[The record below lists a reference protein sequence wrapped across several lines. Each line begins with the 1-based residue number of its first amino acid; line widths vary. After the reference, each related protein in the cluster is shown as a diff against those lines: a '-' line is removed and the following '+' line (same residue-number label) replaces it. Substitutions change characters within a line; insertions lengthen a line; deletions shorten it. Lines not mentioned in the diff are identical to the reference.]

1 MRVRSL
7 WMQLEMGMSMRR
19 YLPPMG
25 TAGLDRSLVS
35 GYSRLPR
42 PPPRMMLRTFF
53 MGRPRQGRRW
63 RVSYHAFEGG
73 KSNPR
78 TALKPTRGPGWAFE
92 RYHLRPFAPAF
103 PLVPCNR

>member
-1 MRVRSL
+1 
-7 WMQLEMGMSMRR
+7 
-19 YLPPMG
+19 
-25 TAGLDRSLVS
+25 
-35 GYSRLPR
+35 
-42 PPPRMMLRTFF
+42 PPRMMLRTFF

-103 PLVPCNR
+103 PLVPCNRSAPPRGRRSPLGPAPDTEPPAPRSRRPAPGGRADTAG